1 MDNKRLTLYYID
13 SDYINY
19 LREFDNRVPY
29 NKNARR
35 PYIGIVYVFNNNNY
49 FAPLSSPKEKHL
61 KMRDNTVDIW
71 KIDEGKL
78 GIINFNNM
86 VPCSFSVLTEV
97 MPTVK
102 DKVYKKLLQ
111 NQITQIN
118 LNKKKI
124 LNKASNFHKQYNA
137 KALSKSVFDRCC
149 DFRLLE
155 GKCSE
160 YSKKIEVYA

>member
-35 PYIGIVYVFNNNNY
+35 PYIGIVYVSNNNNY

-61 KMRDNTVDIW
+61 KLRNSMPDIW
-71 KIDEGKL
+71 KIDNGKL
-78 GIINFNNM
+78 GVINFNNM
-86 VPCSFSVLTEV
+86 VPCSREVLTEALPV
-97 MPTVK
+97 VK
-102 DKVYKKLLQ
+102 DKIYKKLLQ
-111 NQITQIN
+111 NQISSINADRNEMLKKVKLFHDQYNDNN
-118 LNKKKI
+118 LNK
-124 LNKASNFHKQYNA
+124 N
-137 KALSKSVFDRCC
+137 VFDRCC

-155 GKCSE
+155 EKCSE